1 MVDVEFRVP
10 IYGTKIKVVVN
21 ADIDK
26 YAKDND
32 IDDRGINHRAVVY
45 DFFEYDRTFDLIVL
59 FGINVKSNDIVHEV
73 FHLVCYIM
81 KHIGCK
87 LSDESEEAFAYLN
100 EYLYK
105 KITSLIIIEKQK
117 LKVEE

>member
-10 IYGTKIKVVVN
+10 IYGTKIKIVVN
-21 ADIDK
+21 EDINK

-32 IDDRGINHRAVVY
+32 IDENDINHRAVVY
-45 DFFEYDRTFDLIVL
+45 NFFDYKRTFDLIVL
-59 FGINVKSNDIVHEV
+59 FNINVKSNDIVHEV

-81 KHIGCK
+81 KHVGCK

-105 KITSLIIIEKQK
+105 KITSIIVIETQK
-117 LKVEE
+117 LKVED

>member
-10 IYGTKIKVVVN
+10 IYNTKIKVVVCK
-21 ADIDK
+21 DIDF
-26 YAKDND
+26 YAKAND

-59 FGINVKSNDIVHEV
+59 FGIDVKSNDIVHEV

-87 LSDESEEAFAYLN
+87 LSDDSEEAFAYLN

-105 KITSLIIIEKQK
+105 KITSIIVEGKMN
-117 LKVEE
+117 LKEE